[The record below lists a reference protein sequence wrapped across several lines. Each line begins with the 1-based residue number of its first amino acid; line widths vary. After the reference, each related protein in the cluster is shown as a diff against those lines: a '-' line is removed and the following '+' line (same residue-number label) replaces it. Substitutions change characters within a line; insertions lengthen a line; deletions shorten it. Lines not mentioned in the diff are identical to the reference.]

1 MTGKIL
7 RISFLALMAMSPFT
21 VQAQDKNTTKPIF
34 INPYSPTVPTYATD
48 IPNMVRAK
56 NGSTTYNQASRTYT
70 KPNRIS
76 SGPTYDPVFNPFPA
90 DYGRMRTEKDFY
102 DIPTGRYYEQY
113 DYFKLLSDR
122 GDTAGL
128 AAAVKEVQ
136 EGGVFD
142 PAKYQAVMNG
152 TGLTDDGS
160 PITTPVKTQQVY
172 QASKDKTPV
181 TKNLTQGD
189 IPQKLHSGYDEDA
202 TTVPTP
208 APARQKNQPI
218 FLR

>member
-1 MTGKIL
+1 MY
-7 RISFLALMAMSPFT
+7 PFA

-48 IPNMVRAK
+48 MPNVVRAK
-56 NGSTTYNQASRTYT
+56 NGNTTYNQAGRTYT
-70 KPNRIS
+70 KPNRLS

-113 DYFKLLSDR
+113 DYFKLLADR
-122 GDTAGL
+122 GDTATL

-142 PAKYQAVMNG
+142 PAKYQAAMSG
-152 TGLTDDGS
+152 TGQAGS
-160 PITTPVKTQQVY
+160 GSSATTPQPRQVY
-172 QASKDKTPV
+172 QQAQDKTPV

-189 IPQKLHSGYDEDA
+189 IPQKLHRSYDDDA
-202 TTVPTP
+202 TAAPTP
-208 APARQKNQPI
+208 TPVRQKNQPI